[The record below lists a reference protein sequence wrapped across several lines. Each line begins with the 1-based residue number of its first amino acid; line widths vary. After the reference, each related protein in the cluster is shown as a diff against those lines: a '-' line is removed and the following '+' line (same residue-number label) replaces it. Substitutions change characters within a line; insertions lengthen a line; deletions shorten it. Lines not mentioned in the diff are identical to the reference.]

1 MAELIELVRP
11 RFLVP
16 VHGELPMQEAQAR
29 IAVARS
35 GLDRGAVRMLENGDV
50 LELDRDHAEVVDR
63 VSSRVV
69 LADADGL
76 PLPI

>member
-1 MAELIELVRP
+1 MRP

-16 VHGELPMQEAQAR
+16 VHGELPMQEAQAPHR
-29 IAVARS
+29 
-35 GLDRGAVRMLENGDV
+35 RGAQRASTAARCDPGENGDV
-50 LELDRDHAEVVDR
+50 LELDRDHAEVVDH

-76 PLPI
+76 PLPIP